1 MHSTLLYR
9 PGVTGWQLTGPL
21 SPHIGGFVARL
32 QCGQYSR
39 VTAEKY
45 VSALLEFGQW
55 MRQHCPQAE
64 QIDGPCITEFLRS
77 SGADRDRHA
86 ALGHLLAVL
95 REKGVAVEPPPSGPI
110 PDELRRY
117 DEHLRDVRGVAL
129 RTRQSALRIV
139 EQLLRYKFRR
149 GAVVVARLKPDDV
162 RRFIAGEL
170 ERVSTTSHAVS
181 LAATLRA
188 YFKYLAMCGHDARS
202 LLGVITTPARWSLS
216 SLPRALA
223 REDVDR
229 VLKSFTSDQRS
240 ARRDYAIARLAVDL
254 GLRGGEIAQLLL
266 TDIDW
271 QAGSLTIRRSKSRRA
286 YVMPLPAIT
295 GRAIADY
302 VQHERPKASHRGVF
316 VRCMA
321 PFNAPMGADGVRRTL
336 QKAFRRIGLDHGRT
350 HALRHAFACRLV
362 EQGGS
367 IKEVADMLR
376 HRSLDTTLI
385 YAKLDHRRLAAVA
398 LPWPG
403 SRP

>member
-1 MHSTLLYR
+1 MHSTVLYR
-9 PGVTGWQLTGPL
+9 PSVTGWQLTGSL
-21 SPHIGGFVARL
+21 APHIGGFVARL
-32 QCGQYSR
+32 QRGQYSSG
-39 VTAEKY
+39 TAEKY
-45 VSALLEFGQW
+45 VSALLEFGHW
-55 MRQHCPQAE
+55 MREHRPQAE
-64 QIDGPCITEFLRS
+64 QIDGACIAEFLRS
-77 SGADRDRHA
+77 SCGDCDRHA

-95 REKGVAVEPPPSGPI
+95 REQGVVVEVSPSGPI
-110 PDELRRY
+110 PEELSRY

-129 RTRQSALRIV
+129 KTRRSSLRIV
-139 EQLLRYKFRR
+139 EQLLRCKFRK
-149 GAVVVARLKPDDV
+149 GPVVLSRLRPDDV
-162 RRFIAGEL
+162 RRFIAAEL
-170 ERVSTTSHAVS
+170 ERVTTTSHAVS

-202 LLGVITTPARWSLS
+202 LLGVIMTPARWSLS

-223 REDVDR
+223 REDIDQ
-229 VLKSFTSDQRS
+229 VLKSFTPDQRS
-240 ARRDYAIARLAVDL
+240 PRRDYAIARLAVDL

-271 QAGSLTIRRSKSRRA
+271 QAGTLTIRRSKSRRA
-286 YVMPLPAIT
+286 HVMPLPATT
-295 GRAIADY
+295 GRAVADY
-302 VQHERPKASHRGVF
+302 VQHERPKVSHPGVF

-321 PFNAPMGADGVRRTL
+321 PFNIPMGVDGVRRTL
-336 QKAFRRIGLDHGRT
+336 QKAFRRVGLDHGRT

-403 SRP
+403 SRS